1 MVGHSQRQSVEE
13 QKSGG
18 YSSRNGSR
26 QQASRNKYVSMNK
39 ENCERKESY
48 LQPKNDQL
56 PPINKRPSGLPPLDG
71 NRDRHLK
78 RGGEAIM
85 NSGRKSRNQGE
96 YESAGQPRRYET
108 NGRLGSRGPSG
119 SPSN

>member
-18 YSSRNGSR
+18 YCSRNGSR
-26 QQASRNKYVSMNK
+26 QQVSRNKYVSMNK
-39 ENCERKESY
+39 ENYEKKESY
-48 LQPKNDQL
+48 LQHKNDQL
-56 PPINKRPSGLPPLDG
+56 PPINKRPSGLPPLDS
-71 NRDRHLK
+71 NRHLK

-96 YESAGQPRRYET
+96 YESAGHPRRYDS
-108 NGRLGSRGPSG
+108 NGRMGSRGPSG